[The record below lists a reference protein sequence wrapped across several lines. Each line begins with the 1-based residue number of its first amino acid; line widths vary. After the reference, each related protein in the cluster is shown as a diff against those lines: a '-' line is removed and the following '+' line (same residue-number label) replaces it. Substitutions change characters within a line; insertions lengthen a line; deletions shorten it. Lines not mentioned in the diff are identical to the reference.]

1 MRLVKRL
8 LILIALMAPLF
19 AHAANPNSTLIGKWS
34 GVDSEGIKGGF
45 SFNADGSAEMIAGS
59 DVYNETSEYKLMWE
73 TETDS
78 KPMRIILRMMNKSD
92 NSTISKF
99 YMVFEIVNKDKIR
112 LGIVEDPK
120 KNPTSIDALS
130 ESDRITMK
138 RK

>member
-8 LILIALMAPLF
+8 LILIALLAPLF

-78 KPMRIILRMMNKSD
+78 KPMRIIL
-92 NSTISKF
+92 
-99 YMVFEIVNKDKIR
+99 
-112 LGIVEDPK
+112 
-120 KNPTSIDALS
+120 
-130 ESDRITMK
+130 TMK
-138 RK
+138 FRYMIFLPGEWDIQSHVLQLEEEI